1 MILQSYREGQ
11 KIFSEGDSGDSAFLV
26 ETGLVEIS
34 RTVKGKKMVLGRI
47 GPGGLFGEMALIDAQ
62 PRMAD
67 AQAVEKTKAFL
78 VPTAVFKNQ
87 LDSSDPFMRK
97 LVLALMNHARSLS
110 GQLATANRMLAT
122 AAAHQAQSRNPRS

>member
-11 KIFSEGDSGDSAFLV
+11 KIFGEGDSGDAAFLV
-26 ETGLVEIS
+26 ESGLVEIS
-34 RTVKGKKMVLGRI
+34 RTVKGEKMILKRI

-67 AQAVEKTKAFL
+67 AEAVEKTKAFL
-78 VPTAVFKNQ
+78 VPTVVFKNQ
-87 LDSSDPFMRK
+87 LNSSDPFMRK

-110 GQLATANRMLAT
+110 GQLADANKKL
-122 AAAHQAQSRNPRS
+122 AAAGKG